1 MEYREPRGFPVEY
14 AALGFLVEAPRH
26 GYDLLQDLAGGLG
39 GLWRVAQ
46 SQLYSVLHRLVE
58 CGWAEVE
65 VEFQED
71 RPSRHTYSAT
81 KAGRRAFWEWACS
94 PVAHPRDLRVVF
106 LAKVYFLRRLRP
118 EAVRGLIDAQRGQ
131 LCDIAAALRER
142 GSASSDDAAVAA
154 ATCSFRAGQM
164 ENAIRWLDA
173 SRKLLESAK
182 EET

>member
-1 MEYREPRGFPVEY
+1 MEYSPSRSFPVEY

-26 GYDLLQDLAGGLG
+26 GYDLHRDLSEGLG
-39 GLWRVAQ
+39 ALWHIAL
-46 SQLYSVLHRLVE
+46 SQLYSVLHRLVKE
-58 CGWAEVE
+58 NWAAVE
-65 VEFQED
+65 VEPQED
-71 RPSRHTYSAT
+71 RPSRQIYSAT
-81 KAGRRAFWEWACS
+81 PEGRRAFWQWACS
-94 PVAHPRDLRVVF
+94 PVTHPRDLRVVF

-118 EAVRGLIDAQRGQ
+118 EAVRGLIDAERGQ

-142 GSASSDDAAVAA
+142 GSASSDDAAIAA
-154 ATCSFRAGQM
+154 ATCSFRAGQI